1 MQLHA
6 EEQIMT
12 KFIWTKAEPRRY
24 PLMEYVCL
32 LLDEAAG
39 KVIRNKGSAGIDG
52 VTVER
57 LPDLLKQ
64 HGENIRQKL
73 RNGTYIPA
81 PVKRVDIPKPN
92 GGTRMLGI
100 PTVLDR
106 TIQQAIVMVIE
117 DAFEPQF
124 SEHSYGF
131 RKSRNAQQAVQAA
144 QQYVKDGHTW
154 VVETDLSKFFDRVNH
169 DILMSRIAKVIDDK
183 PMLKLIRRYLN
194 TGIMENGVVIPREE
208 GVPQGSPLSPLLSNI
223 MLTELDW
230 ELERRGLKFCRYAD
244 DCNVYVKSEKAAER
258 VLASL
263 TRYVEEVLKLRVNR
277 DKSGTFRPCD
287 SVFLGYSFSRG
298 NYSRIVVAEKPFKR
312 LKNKLR
318 HIFRTARG
326 TSLKTTIQR
335 LTPILRGWRQY
346 FKLDERKRVFE
357 ESDAHI
363 RRHLRKLIWIAWKNP
378 KTRERNLLKRGL
390 PPFNA
395 WKSSVNG
402 RGKWWNAGA
411 PHMNIAFPR
420 RVFARLGLYSLASM
434 AIC

>member
-1 MQLHA
+1 
-6 EEQIMT
+6 MT